1 MVSLLVKYDIVK
13 SDIQENTPVLNLTS
27 VSSWKARLCL
37 FYKIDVY
44 KKIQNSQQWILETL
58 DMYLSLSIGQNLPPG
73 LVRLAPVHP
82 PTAPHPQLPKPP
94 DYYEVYDK
102 SNTDVKF
109 LNMVQHSVLETQ
121 SFLISNACSKF
132 VGQVLS

>member
-1 MVSLLVKYDIVK
+1 
-13 SDIQENTPVLNLTS
+13 
-27 VSSWKARLCL
+27 
-37 FYKIDVY
+37 
-44 KKIQNSQQWILETL
+44 
-58 DMYLSLSIGQNLPPG
+58 MYLSLSIGQNLPPG

-82 PTAPHPQLPKPP
+82 PTAPHPQRPKPP
-94 DYYEVYDK
+94 PDNEVYDK

>member
-1 MVSLLVKYDIVK
+1 MVSLLVKYDIVR

-27 VSSWKARLCL
+27 VSSWKSRLCL

-58 DMYLSLSIGQNLPPG
+58 DMCLSLSIGQNLPPG

-82 PTAPHPQLPKPP
+82 PTAPRPQPPAPP